1 MSRRS
6 GQWLFMALCV
16 LVGGQPAGV
25 TAGDEPSYPHKPL
38 RVITGAAVGSG
49 ADAEARKFA
58 AQLADR
64 LGQPVVVENRPGNT
78 GQIAL
83 AAVAH
88 APPDG
93 YTIGVAQGAQ
103 LVIYP
108 QLDPRLKFDAQAALV
123 PLTIL
128 GKHPILLYAS
138 AASNIRSVSDLI
150 AMARRRPGITFAS
163 GGVGTIGHLSGEW
176 FKSLARVDL
185 THVPYS
191 TRPAANDLVGG
202 HVDTMF
208 YPPIGMLGHLKAERI
223 RALAVSGSARS
234 SLLPDVPT
242 FAEAGVPRFEAYVW
256 AAAGA
261 PRGLPKSIE
270 AKLAQAARE
279 AVRSRGYS
287 DYIAEIGGTIG
298 GNTPADA
305 AQFIRDDR
313 ARWKAVI
320 DAARIRLE

>member
-1 MSRRS
+1 MIKRHW
-6 GQWLFMALCV
+6 QWLCAAVAL

-25 TAGDEPSYPHKPL
+25 AADDESSYPQKPL
-38 RVITGAAVGSG
+38 RVITGTPAGSG
-49 ADAEARKFA
+49 ADMEARKFA

-83 AAVAH
+83 EAVAH

-108 QLDPRLKFDAQAALV
+108 QLDARPKLDAQRALV

-128 GKHPILLYAS
+128 SKHPVILYAS
-138 AASNIRSVSDLI
+138 AASNIRSLSDLM
-150 AMARRRPGITFAS
+150 AMARQRPGVTFAS
-163 GGVGTIGHLSGEW
+163 GGVGSVGHLSGEW
-176 FKSLARVDL
+176 FKRLVRLDL
-185 THVPYS
+185 THVPYP
-191 TRPAANDLVGG
+191 TRAAANDLVGG

-208 YPPIGMLGHLKAERI
+208 YPAIGMLGYLKTERI

-234 SLLPDVPT
+234 PLLPDVPT
-242 FAEAGVPRFEAYVW
+242 FAEAGVPQFEAYVW
-256 AAAGA
+256 AAAVV
-261 PRGLPKSIE
+261 PRGLPKSVE
-270 AKLAQAARE
+270 AKLARAARE
-279 AVRSRGYS
+279 AVQSRDYS
-287 DYIAEIGGTIG
+287 DYIAELGGTIG
-298 GNTPADA
+298 GSTPAEA

-320 DAARIRLE
+320 DAAAVRLE